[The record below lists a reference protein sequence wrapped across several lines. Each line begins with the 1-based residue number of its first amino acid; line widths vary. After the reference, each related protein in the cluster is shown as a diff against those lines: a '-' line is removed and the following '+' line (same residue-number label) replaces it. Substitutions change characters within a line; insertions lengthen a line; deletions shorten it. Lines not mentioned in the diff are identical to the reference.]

1 MHLNIFFFK
10 YVFIFI
16 YLIYNLIIIFHIN
29 NYLATVQ
36 DKNEDELKSRDMIFV
51 IFLGITSSL
60 NIILLIVIIVG
71 VKYYK
76 ETQKTKIQGEYTWFD
91 VYYITTHWYNNCYAF
106 TQQVFIF
113 WLHIFA
119 LVHRTPNGSFV
130 LLCKFLKF
138 NIILQKPFGQ
148 QKPNL
153 VGNGHC
159 SCLLFRS
166 ESKMAETRGSKVQ
179 KWYSVSC

>member
-1 MHLNIFFFK
+1 MIL
-10 YVFIFI
+10 
-16 YLIYNLIIIFHIN
+16 LILLIII
-29 NYLATVQ
+29 
-36 DKNEDELKSRDMIFV
+36 
-51 IFLGITSSL
+51 TSLLS
-60 NIILLIVIIVG
+60 IILLVIVR
-71 VKYYK
+71 VKHCK
-76 ETQKTKIQGEYTWFD
+76 ERKQIQGEYTWFD
-91 VYYITTHWYNNCYAF
+91 VYYITTHWYNNCCAF
-106 TQQVFIF
+106 TQVFIF

-166 ESKMAETRGSKVQ
+166 ESKMAETRGSKVR